1 MTSSRTSRSRF
12 PAALPLISAIVL
24 ALALAGCS
32 AKTGDDSA
40 DSDAQ
45 AEGEGSGKDEKKVE
59 AVPVEVAK
67 ATRRAIAASYAGTAN
82 LEVPGDAQVVAKTN
96 GVLLRVLVEEG
107 DQVVA
112 GQALA
117 QLDPE
122 RARLEA
128 ARSEATMRR
137 LQNNFQRSTE
147 LFDRKLVSTES
158 NDQLRFEY
166 ESARAAFAL
175 AKLEL
180 SYTTVTAPISGVI
193 AQRFAKPGNLISVN
207 SPVYRIIDDS
217 RLEAVL
223 NVPERE
229 LATMKAGLPM
239 QMVVDA
245 LPGQQFTG
253 VVDRISPVVDAGSG
267 TFRVVGAFDGKS
279 GLRPGMFGRINVV
292 HDQRADALTVP
303 RAALLEEN
311 GTYAVYLVRD
321 KKAVRTPVRL
331 GYIDGELA
339 EVLEGLD
346 EGDSLVTAGKIA
358 VRDGSAVQVLTNEP
372 DAAPAAAVAEAK

>member
-1 MTSSRTSRSRF
+1 MTSSRTSRARF

-292 HDQRADALTVP
+292 HDQRPDALTVP